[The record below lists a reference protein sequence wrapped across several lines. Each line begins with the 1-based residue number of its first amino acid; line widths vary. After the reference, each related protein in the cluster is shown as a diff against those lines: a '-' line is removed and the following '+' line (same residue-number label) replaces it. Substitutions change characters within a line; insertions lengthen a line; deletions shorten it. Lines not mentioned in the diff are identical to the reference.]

1 MLARAQINQFKSIKM
16 HPFRF
21 VFAFFAI
28 TVSLYAEDGIIVGAD
43 SADLK
48 LNMFAYQSRRDYLSV
63 EKAITPPSLHAVRY
77 ATPVS
82 KLIIPA
88 VCISYGALTQVSK
101 PLQQFDKHIET
112 EVRKHFTKCRHFD
125 DFLQYA
131 PVSAVYGLDFV
142 GVKAKHNFRDR
153 TFVVITSYLIMGGTV
168 QTIKNATGIERPDG
182 SNRLS
187 FPSGHTATAF
197 VGAHILYKEY
207 RDVSTWI
214 GVAGYAAATTVG
226 AMRILNQKH
235 WFSDVVAGAGFGI
248 LSAEIGY
255 ILLPLFHQII
265 GVDQNQSTLAI
276 APMIGTNQYGLGM
289 VWVF

>member
-1 MLARAQINQFKSIKM
+1 MHKHQFAFAFLAIAVFMQAGEGSIVSPDSIKTT
-16 HPFRF
+16 FEYD
-21 VFAFFAI
+21 I
-28 TVSLYAEDGIIVGAD
+28 ECYSDKI
-43 SADLK
+43 S
-48 LNMFAYQSRRDYLSV
+48 
-63 EKAITPPSLHAVRY
+63 TPAS
-77 ATPVS
+77 TF
-82 KLIIPA
+82 IIPA
-88 VCISYGALTQVSK
+88 VCISYGVLTRVSK
-101 PLQQFDKHIET
+101 PLQQFDRHIET
-112 EVRKHFTKCRHFD
+112 EVRRHFTKRSHFD

-142 GVKAKHNFRDR
+142 GIKAKHNFRDR

-197 VGAHILYKEY
+197 TGAHILFKEY
-207 RDVSTWI
+207 RDASPWI

-235 WFSDVVAGAGFGI
+235 WFSDVVTGAGIGI
-248 LSAEIGY
+248 LSVEIGY
-255 ILLPLFHQII
+255 MLLPVFRQII
-265 GVDQNQSTLAI
+265 GVEQNQSTLAI
-276 APMIGTNQYGLGM
+276 APMIGNNQYGLGM